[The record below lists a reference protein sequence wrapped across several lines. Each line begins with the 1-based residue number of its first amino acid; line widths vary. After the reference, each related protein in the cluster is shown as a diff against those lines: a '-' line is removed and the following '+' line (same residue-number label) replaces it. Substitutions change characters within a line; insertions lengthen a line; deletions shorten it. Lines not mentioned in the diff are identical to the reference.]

1 MRLRAWIGL
10 GVVVGTALVGREA
23 RAEGEPFE
31 LGAQPAW
38 YLLGGVTSGATM
50 LATNRGGYVGGEL
63 SLARL
68 GRGGR
73 FVGLYGD
80 GYYDIGAKRTYAT
93 LGPEIGYKFVGIDG
107 GVATRFGAS
116 RVEWGGTGR
125 VFVTIGVLAIYA
137 RYAYFGESLG
147 RDNDNVL
154 QVGALVKLPVKVW
167 GIE

>member
-1 MRLRAWIGL
+1 MRWWTAL
-10 GVVVGTALVGREA
+10 GVAAGVLGGGEA
-23 RAEGEPFE
+23 AAETEPFK

-50 LATNRGGYVGGEL
+50 LAHDRGGYVGGEL

-93 LGPEIGYKFVGIDG
+93 LGPELGYKIVGIDG
-107 GVATRFGAS
+107 GLATRFGAE
-116 RVEWGGTGR
+116 RIEWGGTGR
-125 VFVTIGVLAIYA
+125 VFVTVGVLAIYA

-147 RDNDNVL
+147 RNNDNVL